1 MKKPCRLV
9 ADRAKPARWLAGGK
23 VIDEGFEIAGERRF
37 LCSPDPGR
45 RLRLLQS
52 ACRFDSFGC
61 HINTDGD
68 CWTLRVALMARR
80 RQAIHVRIAAG
91 HSVRLRLSASLQ
103 AGPADGL
110 RLQIDFTYRVTYPRH
125 GSARAGLPWV
135 CHSTGMVVQPA
146 LRRLPHLRL
155 HPARMSGCGRK
166 NRTFVAAAYE
176 TAQPTNRLPAK
187 FWSIESLLIGLFVES
202 LSEI

>member
-1 MKKPCRLV
+1 M
-9 ADRAKPARWLAGGK
+9 D
-23 VIDEGFEIAGERRF
+23 IDEGFEIAGERRF

-80 RQAIHVRIAAG
+80 RQAIPVRIAAG

-110 RLQIDFTYRVTYPRH
+110 RLPIDFHVSSPLSAPWLRACWPSLGVPLHQH
-125 GSARAGLPWV
+125 GHSAGP
-135 CHSTGMVVQPA
+135 SSPA
-146 LRRLPHLRL
+146 PI
-155 HPARMSGCGRK
+155 
-166 NRTFVAAAYE
+166 AAASGADVGLRE
-176 TAQPTNRLPAK
+176 K
-187 FWSIESLLIGLFVES
+187 ESNFRCSGL
-202 LSEI
+202 

>member
-1 MKKPCRLV
+1 M

-80 RQAIHVRIAAG
+80 RQAIPVRIAAG

-103 AGPADGL
+103 TGPADGL
-110 RLQIDFTYRVTYPRH
+110 RLPIDFHVSSPLSAPRLRACWPSLGVPLHRH
-125 GSARAGLPWV
+125 GESAGPSSPASITASSGADVNILGAKSRAGCQHTDSASNVKP
-135 CHSTGMVVQPA
+135 
-146 LRRLPHLRL
+146 
-155 HPARMSGCGRK
+155 
-166 NRTFVAAAYE
+166 
-176 TAQPTNRLPAK
+176 
-187 FWSIESLLIGLFVES
+187 
-202 LSEI
+202 